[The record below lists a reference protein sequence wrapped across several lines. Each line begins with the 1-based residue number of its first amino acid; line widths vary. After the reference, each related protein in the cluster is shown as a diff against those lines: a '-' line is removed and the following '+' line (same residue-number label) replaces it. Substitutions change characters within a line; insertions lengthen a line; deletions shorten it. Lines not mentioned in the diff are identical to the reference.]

1 LDYYTHPVICF
12 TDDKELDAQQIET
25 EETPSGKIA
34 PANTMQFPNDL
45 IVQYIKELNEQYH
58 TLTERSRRALKKVE
72 ALPAYK
78 NLVQLSR
85 EKYEA
90 KKWTQI
96 QHSKYGFD
104 GRCDDVGPK

>member
-1 LDYYTHPVICF
+1 MKVDSKGHLNLCPSIIENHLRKLDYYTHPVICF

-25 EETPSGKIA
+25 EETPSGKIP
-34 PANTMQFPNDL
+34 PASTMQFPNDL

-78 NLVQLSR
+78 SYCSIVER
-85 EKYEA
+85 E
-90 KKWTQI
+90 I
-96 QHSKYGFD
+96 
-104 GRCDDVGPK
+104 